1 MRCEDPTVAKTKAA
15 ALLKRPPL
23 SSVTKTKSNPR
34 ANEVCL
40 WGSPLKLVALVAPE
54 RHRSLTRGHGLLGK
68 EKNRKKKN
76 RKAGAALD
84 RWVIGQNAELPASS
98 RSPGPLGRLGKL
110 PSSRPRVTT
119 LAPGPLG
126 LSGQST
132 DLSSRGLNHWALGRV
147 TELESPDLGTP
158 LPNDKG
164 RRIAPGGRRVSRNVG
179 VKGNVGSARGLGRGT
194 VCSPEFLRDDRG
206 GRRRLYRI
214 SGPAAGARCR
224 ACGPKGPQGE
234 ATDGVWKCPS
244 SGPPSTQRG
253 ADGSST
259 FTKSPLP
266 VPTWQREHSK
276 NF

>member
-1 MRCEDPTVAKTKAA
+1 M
-15 ALLKRPPL
+15 
-23 SSVTKTKSNPR
+23 
-34 ANEVCL
+34 
-40 WGSPLKLVALVAPE
+40 
-54 RHRSLTRGHGLLGK
+54 
-68 EKNRKKKN
+68 
-76 RKAGAALD
+76 D

-119 LAPGPLG
+119 VAPGPLG

-179 VKGNVGSARGLGRGT
+179 GKGNVGSARGLGRGT

-214 SGPAAGARCR
+214 SGSAAGARCR

-266 VPTWQREHSK
+266 MPTGQGEHST
-276 NF
+276 NFGGTRRLPADKPIGRQASLLSESVDTVVAGPLDFANSSGLPARIRSVAPKCLCLQQTREIRPQSPNRPRD